1 MCPSNEDVIAMARAQ
16 ALADEQPLKNLM
28 LDANVK
34 SREDIPKLW
43 AYLRNRQTKEEEDI
57 KKKEEEMMIAEMEK
71 TQSASALETQDI
83 FDQLLNM
90 ETQDDA
96 LEAIFSELG
105 APGPSPQAGP
115 QQAALPPQGPPVA
128 SQSSAP
134 QLVAPQPGASPPKQ
148 QVVPVQ
154 QQVVPPSTSQHSA
167 GTLDAP
173 QPWAPPP
180 VLQVVPVQHEP
191 SPRPAPQVS
200 PQCSALQ
207 APQQGQAAG
216 HGQEQPPQ
224 QAQSPCGQAQG
235 NGAQEG
241 TGTREG
247 TGAIT
252 TLAVKDVTNPSKE
265 AKNDY
270 RAFIR
275 GAQNRD
281 KFPVGLQAAFKADKV
296 DLFNIWRRNGKNW
309 GKSELAVKRS
319 AAKLTES
326 VGEKRLV
333 KVRDLVRDGMPLERA
348 LSLREKRK
356 RENLCVADAD
366 FPDVEDEIQF
376 WHTTKVAA
384 STINRT
390 EESMSVTATADVDG
404 AELED
409 LVGDEGI
416 LCAGLHVAA
425 PGVSNKNQ
433 MAFAEGLANLVTNE
447 GTGKLKLTAKPKEP
461 QSTTDVPVLTPKQIA
476 LGVCEDIQKEIKE
489 AHNLEM
495 VLTVP

>member
-1 MCPSNEDVIAMARAQ
+1 MPPSLDDVMEMAKVQAMA
-16 ALADEQPLKNLM
+16 DGQPLKNLF

-34 SREDIPKLW
+34 SCQDMPKLW
-43 AYLRNRQTKEEEDI
+43 AYLRNRQIKEEEDK
-57 KKKEEEMMIAEMEK
+57 KKKEEEMMIAEMKK
-71 TQSASALETQDI
+71 TQSAAANETQDI
-83 FDQLLNM
+83 FDQILNM

-96 LEAIFSELG
+96 LEAIFSQCG
-105 APGPSPQAGP
+105 APGPSPQARP
-115 QQAALPPQGPPVA
+115 QQAALPPQGPPVTL
-128 SQSSAP
+128 QSSAP

-154 QQVVPPSTSQHSA
+154 QQVVPSSTSQHSA

-173 QPWAPPP
+173 QPWVPPP
-180 VLQVVPVQHEP
+180 VPQVVPGPLVP
-191 SPRPAPQVS
+191 
-200 PQCSALQ
+200 PQCSAMQ

-241 TGTREG
+241 TGALT
-247 TGAIT
+247 A
-252 TLAVKDVTNPSKE
+252 LAEHDVKNPSKD
-265 AKNDY
+265 ARNDY
-270 RAFIR
+270 RVFIR
-275 GAQNRD
+275 QAQNRD

-296 DLFNIWRRNGKNW
+296 DLFNIWRRNGKDW
-309 GKSELAVKRS
+309 GKAELCVKRNAS
-319 AAKLTES
+319 KLTEA

-366 FPDVEDEIQF
+366 FPDVDEEIQF

-404 AELED
+404 AELEE
-409 LVGDEGI
+409 LVGDDGI

-433 MAFAEGLANLVTNE
+433 MAFAEGLANLITNE

-461 QSTTDVPVLTPKQIA
+461 QSSTDVPVLTPKQIA
-476 LGVCEDIQKEIKE
+476 MGVCEDIQKEIKE
-489 AHNLEM
+489 AHNLEL

>member
-1 MCPSNEDVIAMARAQ
+1 VVDEEMSPSLDDVMEMAKVQAMA
-16 ALADEQPLKNLM
+16 DDVTMKNLF

-34 SREDIPKLW
+34 SPNDMPKLW
-43 AYLRNRQTKEEEDI
+43 PYLRNRQIKEEEDK
-57 KKKEEEMMIAEMEK
+57 KKKEEEMMIVEMKK
-71 TQSASALETQDI
+71 TQSAAANETQDI
-83 FDQLLNM
+83 FDQILKE

-96 LEAIFSELG
+96 LEAIFSKVG
-105 APGPSPQAGP
+105 APMPSPQARP
-115 QQAALPPQGPPVA
+115 QQAALPPQGPPV
-128 SQSSAP
+128 
-134 QLVAPQPGASPPKQ
+134 VPKQ
-148 QVVPVQ
+148 GVPVQGQVVP
-154 QQVVPPSTSQHSA
+154 SSASQHSA

-173 QPWAPPP
+173 QPKVPP
-180 VLQVVPVQHEP
+180 
-191 SPRPAPQVS
+191 PAPQVVPGPLVP
-200 PQCSALQ
+200 PQCSAMQ

-241 TGTREG
+241 TGALT
-247 TGAIT
+247 A
-252 TLAVKDVTNPSKE
+252 LAEHDVKNPSKD
-265 AKNDY
+265 ARNDY
-270 RAFIR
+270 RVFIR
-275 GAQNRD
+275 QAQNRD

-296 DLFNIWRRNGKNW
+296 DLFNIWRRNGKDW
-309 GKSELAVKRS
+309 GKAELSVKRMAS
-319 AAKLTES
+319 KLTEA

-366 FPDVEDEIQF
+366 FPDVDEEIQF

-404 AELED
+404 AELEE
-409 LVGDEGI
+409 LVGDDGI

-433 MAFAEGLANLVTNE
+433 MAFAEGLANLITNE
-447 GTGKLKLTAKPKEP
+447 GTGKLKLTAKPKES
-461 QSTTDVPVLTPKQIA
+461 QSSTDVPVLTPKQIA
-476 LGVCEDIQKEIKE
+476 MGVCEDIQKEIKE
-489 AHNLEM
+489 AHNLVL

>member
-1 MCPSNEDVIAMARAQ
+1 MLSDDDVLEMAKLQ
-16 ALADEQPLKNLM
+16 ATADKQPLVDL
-28 LDANVK
+28 LRGANVK
-34 SREDIPKLW
+34 SRQDMPKLW
-43 AYLRNRQTKEEEDI
+43 AYLKNRQTEDEVRIAKQKEEEMRKEEDAK
-57 KKKEEEMMIAEMEK
+57 KKKEEMRIAELKK
-71 TQSASALETQDI
+71 TQSAPANETQDI

-90 ETQDDA
+90 ETQDVA
-96 LEAIFSELG
+96 LSAIFAELE

-115 QQAALPPQGPPVA
+115 QQAALPPQGPPVTP
-128 SQSSAP
+128 QSSAP
-134 QLVAPQPGASPPKQ
+134 QLEAPQPGAPPPEQ
-148 QVVPVQ
+148 QVVPKQ
-154 QQVVPPSTSQHSA
+154 HPVVSPLTPQHFA

-173 QPWAPPP
+173 QSVPE
-180 VLQVVPVQHEP
+180 VVPGQHGP
-191 SPRPAPQVS
+191 LPRPAPPVQ

-207 APQQGQAAG
+207 EPQQGQAA
-216 HGQEQPPQ
+216 
-224 QAQSPCGQAQG
+224 GQAQG

-241 TGTREG
+241 TGTPEG
-247 TGAIT
+247 LGAIT
-252 TLAVKDVTNPSKE
+252 TLAVKDVAHPSKE
-265 AKNDY
+265 ARNDY
-270 RAFIR
+270 RAYLR
-275 GAQNRD
+275 AAQNRD
-281 KFPVGLQAAFKADKV
+281 KFPVGLQAAYKADKA

-309 GKSELAVKRS
+309 GKTLLEVQRRAS
-319 AAKLTES
+319 KLTES

-348 LSLREKRK
+348 LALREKRK
-356 RENLCVADAD
+356 KENLCQNDPD
-366 FPDVEDEIQF
+366 FPEVEEEIQF

-390 EESMSVTATADVDG
+390 EESMTVSGTADVAG

-416 LCAGLHVAA
+416 LCAGLHVAV

-447 GTGKLKLTAKPKEP
+447 GTGKLKLHKVVPKDEEKPKE
-461 QSTTDVPVLTPKQIA
+461 VVVVTPKQIA
-476 LGVCEDIQKEIKE
+476 MGVCEDIQKEIKD